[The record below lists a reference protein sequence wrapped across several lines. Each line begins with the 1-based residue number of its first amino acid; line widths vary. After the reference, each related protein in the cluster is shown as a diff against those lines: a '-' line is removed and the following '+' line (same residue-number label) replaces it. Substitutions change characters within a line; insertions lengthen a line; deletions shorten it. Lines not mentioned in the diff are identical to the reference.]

1 PGWNVFILTK
11 ASLRERPWMLEL
23 EKFLSKDEYEFRY
36 KNIVFISYDS
46 PIADKQF
53 MDAIKNSDSTK
64 KNMYIIDEVH
74 LFIRNVYSNINS
86 KKGKRAQVIY
96 DYIINDKKENEGVRV
111 ILLSGTPAINIPF
124 ELALLFNLLRV
135 DIFPKSEAKFNQIY
149 VSSTGYPTIN

>member
-1 PGWNVFILTK
+1 
-11 ASLRERPWMLEL
+11 
-23 EKFLSKDEYEFRY
+23 
-36 KNIVFISYDS
+36 
-46 PIADKQF
+46 
-53 MDAIKNSDSTK
+53 
-64 KNMYIIDEVH
+64 
-74 LFIRNVYSNINS
+74 NS

-149 VSSTGYPTIN
+149 VSSTGYPTINESTKNMFQRRILGLVAYYYGATPDYYATKTIHYIDVEMSEY